1 MDDNVIICRCQEI
14 TYGEIVKAIEDGAIS
29 VTGVKKRVG
38 SGMGSCQGKY
48 CEHLVA
54 QIISEKTGIP
64 VSESVLLYTSPSPRD
79 ATLSRMPSSA

>member
-38 SGMGSCQGKY
+38 SGMAAARANTAS
-48 CEHLVA
+48 
-54 QIISEKTGIP
+54 T
-64 VSESVLLYTSPSPRD
+64 LLRRSFPKRPEYR
-79 ATLSRMPSSA
+79 

>member
-48 CEHLVA
+48 CE
-54 QIISEKTGIP
+54 ST
-64 VSESVLLYTSPSPRD
+64 LLRRSFPKRPEYR
-79 ATLSRMPSSA
+79 

>member
-38 SGMGSCQGKY
+38 SG
-48 CEHLVA
+48 
-54 QIISEKTGIP
+54 QIRRNFP
-64 VSESVLLYTSPSPRD
+64 QRFL
-79 ATLSRMPSSA
+79 